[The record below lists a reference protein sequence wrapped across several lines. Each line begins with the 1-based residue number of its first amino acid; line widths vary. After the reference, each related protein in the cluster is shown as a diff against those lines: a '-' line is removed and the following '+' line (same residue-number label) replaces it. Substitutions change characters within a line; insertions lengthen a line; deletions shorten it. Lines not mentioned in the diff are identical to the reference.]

1 MAEEVL
7 NEQLKNIAID
17 FFLKTK
23 LGEQLNIAMQTIQDR
38 LNTLQT
44 YTNAM
49 ANKDENISTTSLKA
63 LTAMTFAI
71 LGKIGQGQDLK
82 SFSKEDWADI
92 LSKIGKVSILLDEQ
106 KYTVFVFMLY
116 ENYIR
121 YSADCLSEVYPE
133 KAQRVILIA
142 DELKQEHKKLNDGL
156 ISEPIYVEDCLWIS
170 LDAMIKLL
178 ASCSY
183 LSHDGKDGELSM
195 ALFEFARLKY
205 YQEEYKIV
213 QEYMDSQYQMNEQ
226 LQLKYDSFLN
236 NLQQE
241 SEQYQKLIDN
251 AFSPNFREVF
261 LGSIALARATGVN
274 QKEILTDISEIDD
287 YFL

>member
-1 MAEEVL
+1 MAEVIL
-7 NEQLKNIAID
+7 NEQLSNIAID
-17 FFLKTK
+17 YFLKTK
-23 LGEQLNIAMQTIQDR
+23 LGQKLDIAMQTIQDR

-44 YTNAM
+44 YANAM
-49 ANKDENISTTSLKA
+49 AEKDEDISTTSLKV

-71 LGKIGQGQDLK
+71 LQRIGQGQDLK
-82 SFSKEDWADI
+82 SFSKEDWKDI
-92 LSKIGKVSILLDEQ
+92 LSETGQISILLDEQ

-116 ENYIR
+116 EKYIR
-121 YSADCLSEVYPE
+121 YSADCLSEFYPK
-133 KAQRVILIA
+133 KAQRINLVA
-142 DELKQEHKKLNDGL
+142 DELKQEHIKFYDGL

-213 QEYMDSQYQMNEQ
+213 QEYIDSQYQMDDQ
-226 LQLKYDSFLN
+226 LQLRYDSFLKK
-236 NLQQE
+236 LQLE

-251 AFSPNFREVF
+251 AFSPNFREAF
-261 LGSIALARATGVN
+261 LGSIALAKASGVE
-274 QKEILTDISEIDD
+274 QKEILTSISDVDD

>member
-1 MAEEVL
+1 MAEVIL
-7 NEQLKNIAID
+7 NEQLSNIAID
-17 FFLKTK
+17 YFLKTK
-23 LGEQLNIAMQTIQDR
+23 LGQKLDIAMQTIQDR
-38 LNTLQT
+38 LSTIQT
-44 YTNAM
+44 YANAM
-49 ANKDENISTTSLKA
+49 AEKDEDISTASLKV
-63 LTAMTFAI
+63 LTVMTFAI
-71 LGKIGQGQDLK
+71 LQRIGQGQDLK
-82 SFSKEDWADI
+82 SFSKEDWKDI
-92 LSKIGKVSILLDEQ
+92 LSETGQISILLDEQ

-116 ENYIR
+116 EKYIR
-121 YSADCLSEVYPE
+121 YSADCLSEFYPE
-133 KAQRVILIA
+133 KAQRINLVA
-142 DELKQEHKKLNDGL
+142 DELKQEHIKFYDGL

-213 QEYMDSQYQMNEQ
+213 QEYIDSQYQMDDQ
-226 LQLKYDSFLN
+226 LQLRYDSFLKK
-236 NLQQE
+236 LQLE

-251 AFSPNFREVF
+251 AFSPNFREAF
-261 LGSIALARATGVN
+261 LGSIALAKASGVE
-274 QKEILTDISEIDD
+274 QKEILTSISDVDD

>member
-1 MAEEVL
+1 MAEVIL
-7 NEQLKNIAID
+7 NEQLSNIAID
-17 FFLKTK
+17 YFLKTK
-23 LGEQLNIAMQTIQDR
+23 LGQKLDIAMQTIQDR

-44 YTNAM
+44 YANAM
-49 ANKDENISTTSLKA
+49 AEKDEDISTTSLKA
-63 LTAMTFAI
+63 LTVMTFAI
-71 LGKIGQGQDLK
+71 LQRIGQGQDLK
-82 SFSKEDWADI
+82 SFSKEDWKDI
-92 LSKIGKVSILLDEQ
+92 LSETGQISILLDEQ

-116 ENYIR
+116 EKYIR
-121 YSADCLSEVYPE
+121 YSADCLSEFYPE
-133 KAQRVILIA
+133 KAQRINLVA
-142 DELKQEHKKLNDGL
+142 DELKQEHIKFYEGL

-213 QEYMDSQYQMNEQ
+213 QEYIDSQYQMDDQ
-226 LQLKYDSFLN
+226 LQLRYDSFLKK
-236 NLQQE
+236 LQLE

-251 AFSPNFREVF
+251 AFSPNFREAF
-261 LGSIALARATGVN
+261 LGSIALAKASGVE
-274 QKEILTDISEIDD
+274 QKDILTSISDVDD

>member
-1 MAEEVL
+1 MAEVIL
-7 NEQLKNIAID
+7 NEQLSNIAID
-17 FFLKTK
+17 YFLKTK
-23 LGEQLNIAMQTIQDR
+23 LGQKLDIAMQTIQDR

-44 YTNAM
+44 YANAM
-49 ANKDENISTTSLKA
+49 AEKDEDISATSLKV
-63 LTAMTFAI
+63 LTVMTFAI
-71 LGKIGQGQDLK
+71 LQRIGQGQDLK
-82 SFSKEDWADI
+82 SFSKEDWKDI
-92 LSKIGKVSILLDEQ
+92 LSETGQISILLDEQ

-116 ENYIR
+116 EKYIR
-121 YSADCLSEVYPE
+121 YSADCLSEFYPE
-133 KAQRVILIA
+133 KAQRINLVA
-142 DELKQEHKKLNDGL
+142 DELKQEHIKLYDGL

-213 QEYMDSQYQMNEQ
+213 QEYIDSQYQMDDQ
-226 LQLKYDSFLN
+226 LQLRYDSFLKK
-236 NLQQE
+236 LRLE

-251 AFSPNFREVF
+251 AFSPNFREAF
-261 LGSIALARATGVN
+261 LGSIALAKASGVE
-274 QKEILTDISEIDD
+274 QKEILTSISDVDD

>member
-1 MAEEVL
+1 MAEVIL
-7 NEQLKNIAID
+7 NEQLSNIAID
-17 FFLKTK
+17 YFLKTK
-23 LGEQLNIAMQTIQDR
+23 LGQKLDIAMQTIQDR

-44 YTNAM
+44 YANAM
-49 ANKDENISTTSLKA
+49 AEKDEDISTTSLKV
-63 LTAMTFAI
+63 LTVMTFAI
-71 LGKIGQGQDLK
+71 LQRIGQGQDLK
-82 SFSKEDWADI
+82 SFSKEDWKDI
-92 LSKIGKVSILLDEQ
+92 LSETGQISILLDEQ

-116 ENYIR
+116 EKYIR
-121 YSADCLSEVYPE
+121 YSADCLSEFYPE
-133 KAQRVILIA
+133 KAQRINLVA
-142 DELKQEHKKLNDGL
+142 DELKQEHIKFYDGL

-213 QEYMDSQYQMNEQ
+213 QEYIDSQYQMDDQ
-226 LQLKYDSFLN
+226 LQLRYDSFLKK
-236 NLQQE
+236 LQLE

-251 AFSPNFREVF
+251 AFSPNFREAF
-261 LGSIALARATGVN
+261 LGSIALAKASGVE
-274 QKEILTDISEIDD
+274 QKEILTSISDVDD

>member
-1 MAEEVL
+1 MAEVIL
-7 NEQLKNIAID
+7 NEQLSNIAID
-17 FFLKTK
+17 YFLKTK
-23 LGEQLNIAMQTIQDR
+23 LGQKLDIAMQTIQDR

-44 YTNAM
+44 YANAM
-49 ANKDENISTTSLKA
+49 AEKDEDISTTSLKV
-63 LTAMTFAI
+63 LTVMTFAI
-71 LGKIGQGQDLK
+71 LQRIGQGQDLK
-82 SFSKEDWADI
+82 SFSKEDWKDI
-92 LSKIGKVSILLDEQ
+92 LSETGQISILLDEQ

-116 ENYIR
+116 EKYIR
-121 YSADCLSEVYPE
+121 YSADCLSEFYPE
-133 KAQRVILIA
+133 KAQRINLVA
-142 DELKQEHKKLNDGL
+142 DELKHEHIKFYDGL

-213 QEYMDSQYQMNEQ
+213 QEYIDSQYQMDDQ
-226 LQLKYDSFLN
+226 LQLRYVSFLKK
-236 NLQQE
+236 LQLE

-251 AFSPNFREVF
+251 AFSSNFREAF
-261 LGSIALARATGVN
+261 LGSIALAKASGVE
-274 QKEILTDISEIDD
+274 QKEILTSISDVDD

>member
-1 MAEEVL
+1 MAEVIL
-7 NEQLKNIAID
+7 NEQLSNIAID
-17 FFLKTK
+17 YFLKTK
-23 LGEQLNIAMQTIQDR
+23 LGQKLDIAMQTIQDR
-38 LNTLQT
+38 LNTIQT
-44 YTNAM
+44 YANAM
-49 ANKDENISTTSLKA
+49 AEKDEDISTTSLKV
-63 LTAMTFAI
+63 LTVMTFAI
-71 LGKIGQGQDLK
+71 LQRIGQGQDLK
-82 SFSKEDWADI
+82 SFSKEDWKDI
-92 LSKIGKVSILLDEQ
+92 LSETGQISILLDEQ

-116 ENYIR
+116 EKYIR
-121 YSADCLSEVYPE
+121 YSADCLSEFYPE
-133 KAQRVILIA
+133 KAQRINLVA
-142 DELKQEHKKLNDGL
+142 DELKQEHIKFYEGL

-213 QEYMDSQYQMNEQ
+213 QEYIDSQYQMDDQ
-226 LQLKYDSFLN
+226 LQLRYDSFLKK
-236 NLQQE
+236 LQLE

-251 AFSPNFREVF
+251 AFSPNFREAF
-261 LGSIALARATGVN
+261 LGSIALAKASGVE
-274 QKEILTDISEIDD
+274 QKDILTSISDVDD

>member
-1 MAEEVL
+1 MAEVIL
-7 NEQLKNIAID
+7 NEQLSNIAID
-17 FFLKTK
+17 YFLKTK
-23 LGEQLNIAMQTIQDR
+23 LGQKLDIAMQTIQDR

-44 YTNAM
+44 YANAM
-49 ANKDENISTTSLKA
+49 AEKDEDISTTSLKV
-63 LTAMTFAI
+63 LTVMTFAI
-71 LGKIGQGQDLK
+71 LQRIGQGQDLK
-82 SFSKEDWADI
+82 SFSKEDWKDI
-92 LSKIGKVSILLDEQ
+92 LSETGQISILLDEQ

-116 ENYIR
+116 EKYIR
-121 YSADCLSEVYPE
+121 YSADCLSEFYPE
-133 KAQRVILIA
+133 KAQRINLVA
-142 DELKQEHKKLNDGL
+142 DELKQEHIKFYDGL

-213 QEYMDSQYQMNEQ
+213 QEYIDSQYQMDDQ
-226 LQLKYDSFLN
+226 LQLRYVSFLKK
-236 NLQQE
+236 LQLE

-251 AFSPNFREVF
+251 AFSSNFREAF
-261 LGSIALARATGVN
+261 LGSIALAKASGVE
-274 QKEILTDISEIDD
+274 QKEILTSISDVDD

>member
-1 MAEEVL
+1 MAEVIL
-7 NEQLKNIAID
+7 NEQLSNIAID
-17 FFLKTK
+17 YFLKTK
-23 LGEQLNIAMQTIQDR
+23 LGQKLDIAMQTIQDR

-44 YTNAM
+44 YANAM
-49 ANKDENISTTSLKA
+49 AEKDEDISTTSLKV
-63 LTAMTFAI
+63 LTVMTFAI
-71 LGKIGQGQDLK
+71 LQRIGQGQDLK
-82 SFSKEDWADI
+82 SFSKEDWKDI
-92 LSKIGKVSILLDEQ
+92 LSETGQISILLDEQ

-116 ENYIR
+116 EKYIR
-121 YSADCLSEVYPE
+121 YSADCLSEFYPE
-133 KAQRVILIA
+133 KAQRINLVA
-142 DELKQEHKKLNDGL
+142 DELKQEHIKLYDGL

-213 QEYMDSQYQMNEQ
+213 QEYIDSQYQMDDQ
-226 LQLKYDSFLN
+226 LQLRYDSFLKK
-236 NLQQE
+236 LQLE

-251 AFSPNFREVF
+251 AFSPNFREAF
-261 LGSIALARATGVN
+261 LGSIALAKASGVE
-274 QKEILTDISEIDD
+274 QKEILTSISDVDD

>member
-1 MAEEVL
+1 MAEVIL
-7 NEQLKNIAID
+7 NEQLSNIAID
-17 FFLKTK
+17 YFLKTK
-23 LGEQLNIAMQTIQDR
+23 LGQKLDIAMQTIQDR

-44 YTNAM
+44 YANAM
-49 ANKDENISTTSLKA
+49 AEKDENISTTSLKV
-63 LTAMTFAI
+63 LTVMTFAI
-71 LGKIGQGQDLK
+71 LQRIGQGQDLK
-82 SFSKEDWADI
+82 SFSKEDWKDI
-92 LSKIGKVSILLDEQ
+92 LSETGQISILLDEQ

-116 ENYIR
+116 EKYIR
-121 YSADCLSEVYPE
+121 YSADCLSEFYPE
-133 KAQRVILIA
+133 KAQRINLVA
-142 DELKQEHKKLNDGL
+142 DELKQEHIKFYDGL

-213 QEYMDSQYQMNEQ
+213 QEYIDSQYQMDDQ
-226 LQLKYDSFLN
+226 LQLRYDSFLKK
-236 NLQQE
+236 LQLE

-251 AFSPNFREVF
+251 AFSPNFREAF
-261 LGSIALARATGVN
+261 LGSIALAKASGVE
-274 QKEILTDISEIDD
+274 QKEILTSISDVDD

>member
-1 MAEEVL
+1 MAEVIL
-7 NEQLKNIAID
+7 NEQLSNIAID
-17 FFLKTK
+17 YFLKTK
-23 LGEQLNIAMQTIQDR
+23 LGQKLDIAMQTIQDR

-44 YTNAM
+44 YANAM
-49 ANKDENISTTSLKA
+49 AEKDEDISTTSLKV
-63 LTAMTFAI
+63 LTVMTFAI
-71 LGKIGQGQDLK
+71 LQRIGQGQDLK
-82 SFSKEDWADI
+82 SFSKEDWKDI
-92 LSKIGKVSILLDEQ
+92 LSETGQISILLDEQ

-116 ENYIR
+116 EKYIR
-121 YSADCLSEVYPE
+121 YSADCLSEFYPE
-133 KAQRVILIA
+133 KAQRINLVA
-142 DELKQEHKKLNDGL
+142 DELKQEHIKLYDGL

-213 QEYMDSQYQMNEQ
+213 QEYIDSQYQMDDQ
-226 LQLKYDSFLN
+226 LQLRYDSFLKK
-236 NLQQE
+236 LRLE

-251 AFSPNFREVF
+251 AFSPNFREAF
-261 LGSIALARATGVN
+261 LGSIALAKASGVE
-274 QKEILTDISEIDD
+274 QKEILTSISDVDD